1 MKASKFTVQEKLQS
15 TTKNKF
21 GLPLKKKTDFNLIVV
36 KISQVFSRH
45 VVLWSILHSR
55 TCLSKLKILYLKKC
69 ELLVGAAVVGRQKK
83 GGGGITG
90 FQGWTHATI
99 VATICNRVE
108 ADHFVRDGPMF
119 SVFSL

>member
-45 VVLWSILHSR
+45 VVLWSILHSG
-55 TCLSKLKILYLKKC
+55 TCFSKLKILYLKKF

-83 GGGGITG
+83 GGGGDHRFSGLDTRDNC
-90 FQGWTHATI
+90 
-99 VATICNRVE
+99 CNN
-108 ADHFVRDGPMF
+108 
-119 SVFSL
+119 L